1 MNEEIKKDI
10 AVYTKIENVKNS
22 PGGKLLIKGLQKD
35 ISGVID
41 NIATNYKT
49 LNHIELVSLS
59 AELSE
64 KLEVLKKITRSS
76 SNKKLAL
83 DALEEAERLTIEE
96 AGA

>member
-1 MNEEIKKDI
+1 MKEEIKKDI
-10 AVYTKIENVKNS
+10 EIYTKIENVKNS
-22 PGGKLLIKGLQKD
+22 SGGKLLIKGLQKD